1 MARQRADVLLV
12 EQGLAPTRSRA
23 QALILAGAVMRGP
36 DRKVDKPGELVDDG
50 VELWLRGEPLP
61 YVSRGGLK
69 LAAALDAFGVN
80 PQGRTCLDV
89 GASTG
94 GFTDCLLQRGARRVY
109 AVDVGYGQLAWKL
122 RQDPRVVVIERS
134 NIRTLDPALVPD
146 PCDLVVIDASF
157 ISLGIVVPAA
167 LRFAGQGATL
177 VALVKPQFEVGPRD
191 VGKGG
196 IVRDPAARERALA
209 EVRSACAALGLEDL
223 ASIESPIVGAKGNHE
238 YLLRAR
244 VPVSGRTD
252 GPVEP
257 PAREP
262 APH

>member
-36 DRKVDKPGELVDDG
+36 DRKVDKPGELVDDS
-50 VELWLRGEPLP
+50 VELSLRGDPLP

-69 LAAALDAFGVN
+69 LAAALDAFGVD
-80 PQGRTCLDV
+80 PAGRTCLDV

-122 RQDPRVVVIERS
+122 RQDPRVVVLERV
-134 NIRTLDPALVPD
+134 NIRTLDPALVPE
-146 PCDLVVIDASF
+146 PCELVVIDASF
-157 ISLGIVVPAA
+157 ISLCIVVPAS
-167 LRFAGQGATL
+167 LRFAAPGATL
-177 VALVKPQFEVGPRD
+177 VALVKPQFEVGPKD

-196 IVRDPAARERALA
+196 IVRDPAARERALMD
-209 EVRSACAALGLEDL
+209 VRDACAKLGLDGLE
-223 ASIESPIVGAKGNHE
+223 SIDSPILGAKGNHE

-244 VPVSGRTD
+244 VSATVGS
-252 GPVEP
+252 V
-257 PAREP
+257 
-262 APH
+262 